1 MYSMNYQKIE
11 GQAIVEKSTD
21 KTEVKK
27 YSSRENLTEETDEN
41 GIKCT
46 YTYNENA
53 PEKLKDLPTRYREV
67 NAEGNLITD
76 ETYTYDSNGN
86 VIRSYDAIDGRVVE
100 TTYYEEDD
108 TTTGKLKGEIKSE
121 REYFLTDSGN
131 QTSTETTYTYDAS
144 GKKTEVTTEKAGQYS
159 VTTTRVYD
167 VMGREISSTDTL
179 GTTTTTDYDPFGRI
193 SKITAKQGEITDVV
207 TRTYDKN
214 GTLIKETDEDG
225 TVYTYTYDNM
235 NRVIEEGIQ
244 KGELSK
250 VWTTDYSYGSVAVNT
265 GKGTTKN
272 TGHVQI
278 TTEKNPDGEILEQT
292 YADIYGKTI
301 RQKKNGLY
309 VDYTYDREKH
319 ITASCQLGTN
329 PDNENPVV
337 TVYLYDKNGNTS
349 GQVLN
354 PVYNADSKTFTLTK
368 DSLSQN
374 VTYDSTGNVTSTTDG
389 EGNKIS
395 YTYDAYGRITSVT
408 QPSGEGEASNVI
420 QYKYDEFDTNSKNG
434 NTLNTVTDAL
444 GHTSVTTYNIAMQPV
459 SVSDK
464 GDGTVQAISQNYT
477 YDNKGRV
484 KERKGSL
491 GTSSTYDYDGKDRVT
506 AMHYKN
512 ASGAEE
518 LRTTYTYDKSDNI
531 TSMTDYNVA
540 GTTATPY
547 RYTEYK
553 YDKLKRVTSVTEMNT
568 KKEP

>member
-1 MYSMNYQKIE
+1 MEDNETTTYKEVTEDGEMTKVLLEVNTFDPSSGNSIKMTDNDGDSVQYEYTDNLLSKTMYSMNYQEIE

-27 YSSRENLTEETDEN
+27 YSSRENLTEETDED

-108 TTTGKLKGEIKSE
+108 TTTGKIKGEIKSE

-193 SKITAKQGEITDVV
+193 SKITVKQGEITDVV

-250 VWTTDYSYGSVAVNT
+250 VWTTDYSYGHN
-265 GKGTTKN
+265 
-272 TGHVQI
+272 Q
-278 TTEKNPDGEILEQT
+278 EYQT
-292 YADIYGKTI
+292 
-301 RQKKNGLY
+301 
-309 VDYTYDREKH
+309 
-319 ITASCQLGTN
+319 C
-329 PDNENPVV
+329 P
-337 TVYLYDKNGNTS
+337 
-349 GQVLN
+349 
-354 PVYNADSKTFTLTK
+354 
-368 DSLSQN
+368 
-374 VTYDSTGNVTSTTDG
+374 
-389 EGNKIS
+389 
-395 YTYDAYGRITSVT
+395 
-408 QPSGEGEASNVI
+408 
-420 QYKYDEFDTNSKNG
+420 
-434 NTLNTVTDAL
+434 
-444 GHTSVTTYNIAMQPV
+444 
-459 SVSDK
+459 
-464 GDGTVQAISQNYT
+464 
-477 YDNKGRV
+477 
-484 KERKGSL
+484 
-491 GTSSTYDYDGKDRVT
+491 
-506 AMHYKN
+506 
-512 ASGAEE
+512 
-518 LRTTYTYDKSDNI
+518 
-531 TSMTDYNVA
+531 DYN
-540 GTTATPY
+540 
-547 RYTEYK
+547 R
-553 YDKLKRVTSVTEMNT
+553 
-568 KKEP
+568 KESGWRDP